1 MTLVLLVNPP
11 NTTQVLD
18 EVSCTVTRPE
28 ALTDWANVPSL
39 GVLTLASAL
48 LEIPGV
54 TPVYLDGT
62 IVPWEVILG
71 FVSDHAG
78 DLLAVCASMLTASY
92 EAGLA
97 LLRHAKAVRPGIAT
111 IAGNDHISALAGPC
125 LTRQR
130 DCIDFGFAGNEVVGP
145 FRDLIADLS
154 RDALG
159 PPSRYPG
166 LIAWTPDGL
175 TKTPQRPEPLYTA
188 LDYGLI
194 DAVYPHT
201 PQYQANFAT
210 GVAPRLRELL
220 GVDVGNGVPAEV
232 ARGCIKF
239 SRDDACTFCSIQYG
253 GMWRNSVPDAERG
266 WAVVEHAVRSGYDYL
281 SLTADELPLTFGSLL
296 REMLREAPRWWRD
309 RPEAQRPVFA
319 GYARADGM
327 SSPRHAA
334 TLRELGIRYLM
345 VGLDAGSPVSL
356 AALNKPLSP
365 ARGGD
370 PGYRAERMFQH
381 NLDALDAARD
391 EGIFLKAGF
400 VVGHLGMTRQLLEE
414 NVQSIC
420 TLVDR
425 GKEAIA
431 SSDIEVLSPEPGSFD
446 YRYLTEPAFADA
458 AAKRLGLTIADA
470 DVRARIAARWAGR
483 DSLDREQAMA
493 DYVHAVMP
501 ELTLDDL
508 ARARERLRE
517 HCRSNGVYVGE

>member
-154 RDALG
+154 LDALG

-210 GVAPRLRELL
+210 GVAPHGASRAAGCRTS
-220 GVDVGNGVPAEV
+220 AA
-232 ARGCIKF
+232 ARRRSVTS
-239 SRDDACTFCSIQYG
+239 SRNPNA
-253 GMWRNSVPDAERG
+253 P
-266 WAVVEHAVRSGYDYL
+266 HA
-281 SLTADELPLTFGSLL
+281 P
-296 REMLREAPRWWRD
+296 P
-309 RPEAQRPVFA
+309 PP
-319 GYARADGM
+319 
-327 SSPRHAA
+327 
-334 TLRELGIRYLM
+334 
-345 VGLDAGSPVSL
+345 SPV
-356 AALNKPLSP
+356 PRP
-365 ARGGD
+365 ARCYATSRRTGSS
-370 PGYRAERMFQH
+370 RTCR
-381 NLDALDAARD
+381 R
-391 EGIFLKAGF
+391 
-400 VVGHLGMTRQLLEE
+400 R
-414 NVQSIC
+414 
-420 TLVDR
+420 R
-425 GKEAIA
+425 G
-431 SSDIEVLSPEPGSFD
+431 
-446 YRYLTEPAFADA
+446 
-458 AAKRLGLTIADA
+458 
-470 DVRARIAARWAGR
+470 
-483 DSLDREQAMA
+483 
-493 DYVHAVMP
+493 
-501 ELTLDDL
+501 
-508 ARARERLRE
+508 
-517 HCRSNGVYVGE
+517 